1 MAEKAL
7 EIFNLENSKII
18 SRGGGDISR
27 GVGVETENGRLFVKF
42 NFGEKIGES
51 MFRGEFHGLKSMRET
66 ECSLI
71 IPEPIR
77 LDKNGIL
84 MEFLNFG

>member
-18 SRGGGDISR
+18 SRGGGDISS
-27 GVGVETENGRLFVKF
+27 GVGVENENGRLFVKF
-42 NFGEKIGES
+42 NFDEKNGES
-51 MFRGEFHGLKSMRET
+51 MFRAEFYGLKSMRET

-71 IPEPIR
+71 IPEPMK
-77 LDKNGIL
+77 LDKNGLL